1 MPLRRLVPALFAL
14 ALSACASIDATSTQY
29 VGVAHPAPTD
39 PASVQI
45 LREEPKKPFDRIGEV
60 KIDASTDPAPGVT
73 EVEDK
78 LRAEAAKLGADAVVI
93 VYDRI
98 QPVGAYV
105 SGPYWAATVQD
116 IEGHRLIGIAIKY
129 R

>member
-1 MPLRRLVPALFAL
+1 MKAAPLLTAAVALLL
-14 ALSACASIDATSTQY
+14 AACASIDATSTQY
-29 VGVAHPAPTD
+29 VGAPHPAATS

-60 KIDASTDPAPGVT
+60 KIDASTDPAPAVADI
-73 EVEDK
+73 ENR
-78 LRAEAAKLGADAVVI
+78 LRTEAALLGADAVVI

-116 IEGHRLIGIAIKY
+116 IEGQRLVGIAIKY